1 MAGAVKGFGFSVEY
15 TLYDISYAN
24 LILMGATL
32 PTYDSGKAKDGR
44 NGGEDTINAEDP
56 RNKDKVRQFF
66 NMG

>member
-15 TLYDISYAN
+15 ALYDISYAN

-32 PTYDSGKAKDGR
+32 PTYDSKAKDGR
-44 NGGEDTINAEDP
+44 SGGEDIIDAEDP

-66 NMG
+66 NMD